1 MLMLSEAVHLIP
13 YALLATLSPLGFAA
27 TLTVMR
33 TGRLKALGFGLGVVV
48 GQLLACSIL
57 VAVGAV
63 ARPGRTKAHPTFE
76 GLLELGLAVV
86 LLSYASVVHRRPQT
100 APRTSNGRSQAA
112 LERLQ
117 HVHVVTASGVGL
129 LLGIGGPKR
138 LVLTAL
144 AATSIVAAGTTG
156 SNEAALIGWYGL
168 LATVLV
174 WLPVLGYLL
183 LGNRA
188 VATLDAALEWLSRH
202 RRPATVYVLVIV
214 GLALLIDA
222 VLLL

>member
-1 MLMLSEAVHLIP
+1 MLSAAFHLIP

-33 TGRLKALGFGLGVVV
+33 TSRLKALGFAVGVVL
-48 GQLLACSIL
+48 GQLLTCSIL
-57 VAVGAV
+57 VAIGA
-63 ARPGRTKAHPTFE
+63 AATPGRTKAHPTVE
-76 GLLELGLAVV
+76 GLLALGLALV
-86 LLSYASVVHRRPQT
+86 LLSSAYVVYRRPET
-100 APRTSNGRSQAA
+100 AHRTSSGRSKAA

-144 AATSIVAAGTTG
+144 ASASIAAAGLPG
-156 SNEAALIGWYGL
+156 SNETALIGWYGL
-168 LATVLV
+168 LATILV
-174 WLPVLGYLL
+174 WLPVLAYLL

-188 VATLDAALEWLSRH
+188 VASLDAAMEWLRRY
-202 RRPATVYVLVIV
+202 RRPATVYTLVII
-214 GLALLIDA
+214 GLALLVDA
-222 VLLL
+222 ARVL